1 MAEQYDL
8 TTGNYQTKPGTN
20 RFRVGKLQ
28 IDWID
33 EKGNPSWFWQ
43 AEFIGD
49 NGIRIVAGARGT
61 QAETD
66 IKAFNTMNF
75 STTSMHKRLI
85 QLAKARGYIPDGAVS
100 GTPDI

>member
-1 MAEQYDL
+1 MAEQYNL
-8 TTGNYQTKPGTN
+8 TTGNYQAKPGTN
-20 RFRVGKLQ
+20 RFRVGKLELG
-28 IDWID
+28 WLD
-33 EKGNPSWFWQ
+33 EKGNPLWYWK

-49 NGIRIVAGARGT
+49 NNIRVFASESGS

-66 IKAFNTMNF
+66 IKVFNTMNF

>member
-8 TTGNYQTKPGTN
+8 TTGNYQAKPGTN
-20 RFRVGKLQ
+20 RFRVGKLELG
-28 IDWID
+28 WLD
-33 EKGNPSWFWQ
+33 EKGNPLWYWT

-49 NGIRIVAGARGT
+49 NGIRIAAAERGV

-66 IKAFNTMNF
+66 LKAFNTMNF

-85 QLAKARGYIPDGAVS
+85 KIAKVRGYIPDGLVS
-100 GTPDI
+100 GTVDA